1 MRQKLLFALGL
12 LVGMNSPAAAQAQAQ
27 YSLDALSQ
35 LDRSRQLVDTVE
47 AERGRY
53 AQDLIEPLEQL
64 AAHYMALNQFDEA
77 DAALDR
83 AVQITR
89 FHDGLHTPAQ
99 LSLIAKRID
108 NFSNRQ
114 AWDDAREQMTYL
126 FEYYHRVP
134 VTLDSNLLEQFATLA
149 DQHLRGAEEDLEAD
163 QGPHL
168 SRAYQLNQAM
178 IVTAKK
184 LHGEHSPSLAPY
196 LYRQVLHMHIA
207 KKSYD
212 KDGRDRT
219 NANFYYTLKG
229 SKWPWKTEQARG
241 FHFNEGMKQ
250 LEQIEIIFDRLDPPD
265 PEAQAMIALYIA
277 DWQNLFDFAEQ
288 ANAGYENAH
297 AALLGSDASAE
308 QIHALFAAPRV
319 LPIQQFYT
327 NVEAAAAQAAATAS
341 TASDAPDSSAQ
352 RLDFTEWTPN
362 YPGVPSPLEDFSR
375 SPSDSDSA
383 TLEFKL
389 AAQNESTFLFKHRY
403 KHTIGTAYDAKL
415 VEGFACIPAEGQ
427 DALTKLEHLRFR
439 PKMLNGAPA
448 QSLGLLRYEVA
459 RGC

>member
-12 LVGMNSPAAAQAQAQ
+12 LVGMNSPAAGQAQAQ
-27 YSLDALSQ
+27 YSLDALAE
-35 LDRSRQLVDTVE
+35 LDRSQELVDAVE

-64 AAHYMALNQFDEA
+64 AAHSMALNQFDEA

-83 AVQITR
+83 AIQITR
-89 FHDGLHTPAQ
+89 FNDGLHTPAQ
-99 LSLIAKRID
+99 LSLITKRID
-108 NFSNRQ
+108 NFSNRK

-134 VTLDSNLLEQFATLA
+134 VSLDSNLLEQFATLA
-149 DQHLRGAEEDLEAD
+149 DQHLRGAEEDLEED

-184 LHGEHSPSLAPY
+184 LHGEQSLNLVPY

-250 LEQIEIIFDRLDPPD
+250 LEQIEATIDRLDPPD
-265 PEAQAMIALYIA
+265 SEAQAMIDLYIA
-277 DWQNLFDFAEQ
+277 DWQNLFDFAEE
-288 ANAGYENAH
+288 ANVGYENAY

-327 NVEAAAAQAAATAS
+327 NVEAATAS
-341 TASDAPDSSAQ
+341 TASDALQSPAQ
-352 RLDFTEWTPN
+352 RLDFSEWTPN
-362 YPGVPSPLEDFSR
+362 YPGVPSPLGDFSR
-375 SPSDSDSA
+375 AQGDSDSA
-383 TLEFKL
+383 TIEFKL

-403 KHTIGTAYDAKL
+403 KYTIGTAYDAKL
-415 VEGFACIPAEGQ
+415 VERFACIPAEGQ
-427 DALTKLEHLRFR
+427 EALTKLEHLRFR
-439 PKMLNGAPA
+439 PKMLDGVPA
-448 QSLGLLRYEVA
+448 QSLGLIRYEVA